1 MSTKKKDTTA
11 KNEGKTIKIEVHSKK
26 KIPSYV
32 TILANLTLL
41 VLGICMIL
49 WHDTIIDIISKVIGV
64 IFIIYA
70 LYCFIAYI
78 RIEEKRNSDL
88 PTLISGIALTIV
100 GIFFFTQSELISQ
113 FISFVVGAFITI
125 ISLLHLQDVLATKA
139 VNRHFKVSLILTLI
153 GLLAG
158 LACIFGK
165 ILIPDSFVIIM
176 GVALTV
182 FSVADIAS
190 FIALKFK
197 K

>member
-49 WHDTIIDIISKVIGV
+49 WHGTIIDIISKVIGV

-100 GIFFFTQSELISQ
+100 GIFFFTQSDLISQ
-113 FISFVVGAFITI
+113 FISFVVGAFVTI

-139 VNRHFKVSLILTLI
+139 VNRHYKASLILSLI

>member
-11 KNEGKTIKIEVHSKK
+11 KSEGKTIKIEVHSKK

-49 WHDTIIDIISKVIGV
+49 WHGTIIDIISKVIGV

>member
-1 MSTKKKDTTA
+1 MSTKEKDTAA

-49 WHDTIIDIISKVIGV
+49 WHGTIIDIISKVIGV

-100 GIFFFTQSELISQ
+100 GIFFFTQSDLISQ
-113 FISFVVGAFITI
+113 FISFVVGAFVTI

-139 VNRHFKVSLILTLI
+139 VNRHYKASLILSLI

-176 GVALTV
+176 GVALAV